1 MAKKRV
7 LFVDDEP
14 NILDGLR
21 RMLRSMRKEFE
32 LCFADGGANALAMLN
47 ENGFDIIVS
56 DMRMPGMDGAQ
67 FLAEVKKISPQSI
80 RIMLTGQA
88 DEESVL
94 RTVGVVHQFLAKPCD
109 PVKLKE
115 ILLRSSALHQT
126 LDDGHVKDII
136 TTIDTLPPIPQIYM
150 ELQEKM
156 ADPGAELKEIADII
170 AKDVAMTAKIL
181 QLVNSAFFGIFQK
194 VESPLRAVSLLGLDT
209 IKALVLGLQV
219 FSNKSQ
225 NANRELIDEVGRH
238 SMAVGAYAK
247 KIAYAETG
255 DETIA
260 SQALFSGILHDIGKL
275 ILLST
280 MAEEYEEVLT
290 ISSDQKVTLYESEKK
305 LFNTTHCEMGA
316 YLAGLWGF
324 QIEVIEAL
332 GFHHNLQNYPAE
344 SFTPALAVHIANV
357 FEHEFQNENGDGSS
371 YSQLDMD
378 YINGRGYTSKLQD
391 WRELC
396 KTE

>member
-32 LCFADGGANALAMLN
+32 LCFADGGTNALTILN
-47 ENGFDIIVS
+47 DKGFDIIVS

-67 FLAEVKKISPQSI
+67 LLAEVKKVSPQSI

-115 ILLRSSALHQT
+115 ILRRSSALHQT
-126 LDDGHVKDII
+126 LEDGHLKDII
-136 TTIDTLPPIPQIYM
+136 TTIDTLPSIPQIYM

-156 ADPGAELKEIADII
+156 ADPEAELKEIADII

-209 IKALVLGLQV
+209 IKALVLGLHV

-225 NANRELIDEVGRH
+225 NTNRALIDEIGRH

-247 KIAYAETG
+247 KIAHAETG
-255 DETIA
+255 DENIE
-260 SQALFSGILHDIGKL
+260 SQAFFAGILHDIGKL
-275 ILLST
+275 ILIST
-280 MAEEYEEVLT
+280 MAKEYDEVLATSTDHKLT
-290 ISSDQKVTLYESEKK
+290 IYETEKQI
-305 LFNTTHCEMGA
+305 FNTTHCEMGA
-316 YLAGLWGF
+316 YLVGLWGF

-332 GFHHNLQNYPAE
+332 GFHHQLQNYPAE
-344 SFTPALAVHIANV
+344 SFTPALAVHVANV
-357 FEHEFQNENGDGSS
+357 FEHELHAENANGSAP
-371 YSQLDMD
+371 QLDMD
-378 YINGRGYTSKLQD
+378 YINSRGYTSKLHN
-391 WRELC
+391 WKELC
-396 KTE
+396 QTE